1 MSDIAT
7 AFRGVE
13 RMLVGA
19 SAGRYGGAGVSPE
32 TIAQAAGT
40 VDGLDPSLLL
50 SHTHAAVT
58 GSHARGLRGGI
69 LGEVLEFVAQA
80 AFGEILGRLAERAQD
95 WFLNRDSSEELID
108 AASDAADA
116 LDEVTETSDAACGE
130 VLIALEAV
138 IAQLCA
144 FLARVDPREH
154 PGMFAE
160 CVDAGA
166 ELIDSAGAC
175 IVDTCRDRDAAVA
188 GCLDAFLARGQA
200 VCEQPV
206 SPGVPGVAEPA
217 PPPKK
222 QVGELPTAPQAAQ
235 EAPEP
240 AAPAKKPMEVGEP
253 PAQEPPAPPKKPVEV
268 GEVPTTPQTVTPEPE
283 PEPEPEAHPEPV
295 EECDVAAPGTEFC
308 GALGL
313 VGVGVALIGVALVLE
328 ALADCTVSEPVP
340 VPEPAPEPAPEPVP
354 EPPAPPTPDLAEVPE
369 PPPPPKKIEATPAAA
384 PPPPPAPAPAPP
396 VESAPTPPAS
406 PAGAR
411 KAGTW

>member
-32 TIAQAAGT
+32 TIAQAVGT

-166 ELIDSAGAC
+166 EFIDSAGAC
-175 IVDTCRDRDAAVA
+175 IVDTCRDRDAAVV

-222 QVGELPTAPQAAQ
+222 QVGELPTAPQAVQ

-240 AAPAKKPMEVGEP
+240 AAPPKKPLEAGEP

-268 GEVPTTPQTVTPEPE
+268 EEVPTTPQTVTPEPG
-283 PEPEPEAHPEPV
+283 PAPV
-295 EECDVAAPGTEFC
+295 EECDVVAPGAEFC
-308 GALGL
+308 GALGF

-328 ALADCTVSEPVP
+328 ALADCTTPEPVP

-354 EPPAPPTPDLAEVPE
+354 EPSAPPTPDLAEVPE
-369 PPPPPKKIEATPAAA
+369 PPPPPKKIETTPDAA
-384 PPPPPAPAPAPP
+384 PPPPPAPAPP

-406 PAGAR
+406 PVGAR